1 MEIKKVAV
9 HDKISIKNLST
20 HAMSFCSN
28 FAERFNKPPS
38 TLVLDQPSQ
47 ILPFSKPFFMPI
59 SGGTVSNSGVITEQN
74 FSSCRSYL
82 NTKPI
87 SSSHSHERFSLQASA
102 IFIAQIISIPLLPHH
117 PLMLIDSKDLLWI
130 CFSIIFRKL

>member
-1 MEIKKVAV
+1 MEIKKVAI

-59 SGGTVSNSGVITEQN
+59 SGGTVSNSGIITEQN
-74 FSSCRSYL
+74 FSSCRSYQVVIAMKGFL
-82 NTKPI
+82 YK
-87 SSSHSHERFSLQASA
+87 HLQYS
-102 IFIAQIISIPLLPHH
+102 
-117 PLMLIDSKDLLWI
+117 
-130 CFSIIFRKL
+130 